1 MCCIGG
7 ADADIVF
14 LCERL
19 EKAISV
25 EGIHGT
31 PEDSK
36 VRLDGYGS
44 ICLCGVY
51 VPVYISDHLPQNI
64 VSDGVLTEAGFKVRK
79 EKGGFNFSRRV
90 VYTHGLICTST
101 SMAELIS
108 ERI

>member
-7 ADADIVF
+7 ADVDIVF

-44 ICLCGVY
+44 ICLCSVY

-79 EKGGFNFSRRV
+79 EKGRV
-90 VYTHGLICTST
+90 QLQPPGCIHPWIDLHLDVDCRAYIG
-101 SMAELIS
+101 
-108 ERI
+108 